1 MLNNASWTEA
11 RDLLLSRVHPVETE
25 EIPLD
30 ACAGRVLAFD
40 LRAEEDVPPFDRSA
54 YDGYAFRAEDVAEAA
69 KERPVTLTITETVAA
84 GSVPALPVLSGQAA
98 HVMTGAPIPEGAD
111 CVINFERTAFTAE
124 TVTLFAPMKPGD
136 NIVRRG
142 EDVAAGSLLAPC
154 GTVIDA
160 GLAGTLAAQGIAR
173 VRVYRQ
179 PVVGVIST
187 GSEVVEADQPQPQGK
202 IRNANRASFTALL
215 RREGCRVRY
224 LGLAG
229 DEAEAIRS
237 RIAEGLRDCDLVL
250 LTGGVSVGDWD
261 VTPEA
266 MERAGAEILLRGVAM
281 KPGMACAYG
290 LSDGKLVLG
299 LSGNPASS
307 LTNFCVCALPALR
320 RLCGR
325 ADALPQPIRAR
336 LLRDF
341 KKKSPSDR
349 FLRGRLALA
358 EGMVG
363 FDASADQ
370 GNIVLSSTIGCSA
383 FLLIPGGSGPMAAG
397 TELKGFTL

>member
-69 KERPVTLTITETVAA
+69 KDRPVTLTITETVAA

-173 VRVYRQ
+173 VRV
-179 PVVGVIST
+179 
-187 GSEVVEADQPQPQGK
+187 
-202 IRNANRASFTALL
+202 
-215 RREGCRVRY
+215 
-224 LGLAG
+224 
-229 DEAEAIRS
+229 
-237 RIAEGLRDCDLVL
+237 
-250 LTGGVSVGDWD
+250 
-261 VTPEA
+261 
-266 MERAGAEILLRGVAM
+266 
-281 KPGMACAYG
+281 
-290 LSDGKLVLG
+290 
-299 LSGNPASS
+299 
-307 LTNFCVCALPALR
+307 
-320 RLCGR
+320 
-325 ADALPQPIRAR
+325 
-336 LLRDF
+336 
-341 KKKSPSDR
+341 
-349 FLRGRLALA
+349 
-358 EGMVG
+358 
-363 FDASADQ
+363 
-370 GNIVLSSTIGCSA
+370 
-383 FLLIPGGSGPMAAG
+383 
-397 TELKGFTL
+397 